1 MSILQPDSII
11 ITCTLSEVTES
22 TPIDSSMLLHQ
33 TSYSKQPLSRTL
45 SEGELSAYSTASSVR
60 DAIASCRQTREN
72 IRKSRASMRVLLQE
86 SRQTIDDARDLRNAL
101 QLLLLTRGQSRF
113 LLEESDLDSE
123 AGSQPSFSE
132 VSDMTPVDG
141 T

>member
-1 MSILQPDSII
+1 
-11 ITCTLSEVTES
+11 
-22 TPIDSSMLLHQ
+22 
-33 TSYSKQPLSRTL
+33 
-45 SEGELSAYSTASSVR
+45 
-60 DAIASCRQTREN
+60 
-72 IRKSRASMRVLLQE
+72 MRVLLQE